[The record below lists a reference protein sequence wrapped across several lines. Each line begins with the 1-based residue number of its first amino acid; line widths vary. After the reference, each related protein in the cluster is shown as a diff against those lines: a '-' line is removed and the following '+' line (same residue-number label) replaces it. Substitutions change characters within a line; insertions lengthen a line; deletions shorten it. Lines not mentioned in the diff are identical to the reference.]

1 MPGID
6 ELIPNATQIR
16 KEAALKEAEK
26 AEEYVRAAAAAETEK
41 RALIERLSKPSGKT
55 EEEKIKLAA
64 TIIQRAV
71 RNGLT
76 EVQVYRFPNTLCTD
90 KGRAINQ
97 METGWENTLTGIP
110 KEIFQ
115 LWTDHL
121 KPRGYRIGYQII
133 DFPGWRA
140 RRHRRD
146 HLLGRLNST
155 GARRSERRS
164 MAKDDPAAQ
173 MKRKDYEKEL
183 EKLQIELC
191 QLQDYV
197 RENKLR
203 VIVLFEG
210 RDAAG
215 KGGTIKAIT
224 EKVSPRVFRVVAL
237 PAPSDREKT
246 QLFFQ
251 RYMEQFPAGGE
262 IVIFDRSW
270 YNRAGVEYVMGFC
283 TPAEHARFL
292 ALCPQMEKYAI
303 DGGIILVKIWL
314 EVGMEEQE
322 RRFKARI
329 DDPVRQWKLSPM
341 DLESF
346 KRWYAYSRARD
357 LMLMKTSTK
366 YAPWYIIRSDD
377 KRRARLNCIAH
388 LLKAIPHKRVR
399 KDKVRLPRRSDKGRY
414 NDQATLRGM
423 NFVTERF

>member
-1 MPGID
+1 
-6 ELIPNATQIR
+6 
-16 KEAALKEAEK
+16 
-26 AEEYVRAAAAAETEK
+26 
-41 RALIERLSKPSGKT
+41 
-55 EEEKIKLAA
+55 
-64 TIIQRAV
+64 
-71 RNGLT
+71 
-76 EVQVYRFPNTLCTD
+76 
-90 KGRAINQ
+90 
-97 METGWENTLTGIP
+97 
-110 KEIFQ
+110 
-115 LWTDHL
+115 
-121 KPRGYRIGYQII
+121 
-133 DFPGWRA
+133 
-140 RRHRRD
+140 
-146 HLLGRLNST
+146 
-155 GARRSERRS
+155 
-164 MAKDDPAAQ
+164 
-173 MKRKDYEKEL
+173 
-183 EKLQIELC
+183 
-191 QLQDYV
+191 
-197 RENKLR
+197 
-203 VIVLFEG
+203 
-210 RDAAG
+210 
-215 KGGTIKAIT
+215 
-224 EKVSPRVFRVVAL
+224 
-237 PAPSDREKT
+237 
-246 QLFFQ
+246 
-251 RYMEQFPAGGE
+251 
-262 IVIFDRSW
+262 
-270 YNRAGVEYVMGFC
+270 MGFC